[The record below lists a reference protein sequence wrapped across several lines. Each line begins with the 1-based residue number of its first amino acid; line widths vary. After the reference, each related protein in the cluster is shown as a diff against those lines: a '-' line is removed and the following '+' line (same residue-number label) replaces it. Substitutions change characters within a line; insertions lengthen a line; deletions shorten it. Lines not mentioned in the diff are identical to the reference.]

1 MEETVQEAYP
11 YLSGKVKD
19 VMTRD
24 PLVVLED
31 ESLPR
36 LIDVFVR
43 SKFHGLPV
51 VNKDYA
57 LVGVVRDT
65 ELMSIF
71 AKRDPSSVRYK
82 TVQDVMRTP
91 PLIISP
97 DETIQRAVI
106 KMFADD
112 TRFLVVVDKEK
123 NIMGVVTRLDLI
135 KGIKW
140 KEEQV
145 ADETKKSR

>member
-1 MEETVQEAYP
+1 MEESVREAYP
-11 YLSGKVKD
+11 YLSGKVED

-24 PLVVLED
+24 PLVVLKS

-36 LIDVFVR
+36 LIDVFAR

-51 VNKDYA
+51 VDKDYA

-71 AKRDPSSVRYK
+71 AKRDPSSVRYR
-82 TVQDVMRTP
+82 TVEDIMRTP
-91 PLIISP
+91 PLVISP
-97 DETIQRAVI
+97 EETIQRAVI

-112 TRFLVVVDKEK
+112 TRFLVVVDKER
-123 NIMGVVTRLDLI
+123 NILGVVTRLDLI
-135 KGIKW
+135 RGISW
-140 KEEQV
+140 KEE
-145 ADETKKSR
+145 